1 MVTNDKREAV
11 SSLYVETGAVEQVTL
26 DRTEQIQLELTV
38 GSRQY
43 ICIIFF
49 SLLFCRS
56 VRWCPASL

>member
-38 GSRQY
+38 GTRQS
-43 ICIIFF
+43 ICIFF
-49 SLLFCRS
+49 YTLL
-56 VRWCPASL
+56 